1 MFGREDTIIAYASL
15 KAAVTILTIQY
26 ANAFRRSGI
35 HAHIKINAATPWVIA
50 ADLNNQPGNRIVE
63 HGSQIIVQLRYF
75 ASRRTKRGIL
85 QRCWYRGMVSKSFAD
100 ASVISP
106 GRLG

>member
-63 HGSQIIVQLRYF
+63 HGSQIIFQLATLPQDGPSGGF
-75 ASRRTKRGIL
+75 
-85 QRCWYRGMVSKSFAD
+85 FND
-100 ASVISP
+100 AGTVAW
-106 GRLG
+106 

>member
-1 MFGREDTIIAYASL
+1 MPIS
-15 KAAVTILTIQY
+15 
-26 ANAFRRSGI
+26 RSMPRLHGYM
-35 HAHIKINAATPWVIA
+35 A
-50 ADLNNQPGNRIVE
+50 ADLNNHSGNRIVE
-63 HGSQIIVQLRYF
+63 HGSQIIVQL
-75 ASRRTKRGIL
+75 ATLPQDGPNGGVL

>member
-1 MFGREDTIIAYASL
+1 MPIS
-15 KAAVTILTIQY
+15 
-26 ANAFRRSGI
+26 RSMPRLHGY
-35 HAHIKINAATPWVIA
+35 IA

-85 QRCWYRGMVSKSFAD
+85 QRRWYRGMVSKSFAD

-106 GRLG
+106 GRLGWTGRDKHPQANKARQPGQFTGSKSWIGMWKP

>member
-75 ASRRTKRGIL
+75 ASRHPQANKPRQPGQVSGCKSWI
-85 QRCWYRGMVSKSFAD
+85 GMWK
-100 ASVISP
+100 P
-106 GRLG
+106 